1 MPFPKHEPD
10 PNIPPPKKRQTST
23 INRILQAV
31 MTIVEDDS
39 VGAAQKI
46 SAAKLAAE
54 VWDRR
59 PRPKRKSDKDK
70 LLISALSGAKG
81 KQKRPSPKTEP

>member
-1 MPFPKHEPD
+1 MPFEKHIPD
-10 PNIPPPKKRQTST
+10 PSIPPPKKRRAST

-59 PRPKRKSDKDK
+59 PRPKRKTDKEK

-81 KQKRPSPKTEP
+81 TKKGPHPKA

>member
-10 PNIPPPKKRQTST
+10 PNVPPPKKRQAST

-70 LLISALSGAKG
+70 LLISALSGAK
-81 KQKRPSPKTEP
+81 KSPKPKPGA